1 MRLKNPEN
9 NPDTKRPA
17 GRPRSL
23 ASRAAILEAAYT
35 FLQDRP
41 MASIS
46 ILHIA
51 RWWSTKEALLLEA
64 FLNKVDSELLL
75 SREGN
80 PLERIKEYILQ
91 VGRFFTGESG
101 IVAARL
107 LTAIQDNPILRREF
121 LERVYSP
128 RDKEI
133 RAVVK
138 EAIRLRQLPAAME
151 VSVFLDSI
159 IGPLL
164 ARLLIHHQQIDE
176 AFVVSVFD
184 RVVAGTIA
192 QNASQRP

>member
-51 RWWSTKEALLLEA
+51 RKAGVSTATVYRWWSTKEALLLEA

-80 PLERIKEYILQ
+80 PLERIK
-91 VGRFFTGESG
+91 
-101 IVAARL
+101 
-107 LTAIQDNPILRREF
+107 
-121 LERVYSP
+121 
-128 RDKEI
+128 
-133 RAVVK
+133 
-138 EAIRLRQLPAAME
+138 
-151 VSVFLDSI
+151 
-159 IGPLL
+159 
-164 ARLLIHHQQIDE
+164 
-176 AFVVSVFD
+176 
-184 RVVAGTIA
+184 
-192 QNASQRP
+192 